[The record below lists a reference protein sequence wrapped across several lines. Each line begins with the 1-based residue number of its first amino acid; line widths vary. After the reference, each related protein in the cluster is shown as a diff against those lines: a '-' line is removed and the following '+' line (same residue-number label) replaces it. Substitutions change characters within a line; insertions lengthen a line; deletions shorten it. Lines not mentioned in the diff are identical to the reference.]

1 MADVKDAI
9 SKAWDDIHGSDDA
22 APASTPEA
30 KTEAPVQPE
39 DIDAPTDWAHEDRE
53 AFRQWQPEVRKS
65 FMDKYTNF
73 TKTAEEK
80 YSEQVKAAQEYAPF
94 REIISQ
100 RQQLLQQ
107 RGIKPDQWFNN
118 LAQLDDYAT
127 RDPKGFAKWYIQN
140 TGLDPRELFGAQI
153 GQAQQAYN
161 NQAQDQYVDPQVQS
175 LQNELA
181 QMRNAFM
188 QMQQGLTQ
196 QQMAAQQA
204 AEQRRLAEIEQFR
217 TAKGPDGKPLHP
229 YFDEVT
235 GTAINLLRAGAASDL
250 QSAYDQAVHANPS
263 TRAKVLADIQA
274 QQRRE
279 AEKAKREHAQKAQ
292 RASVGVSSEGT
303 GANGQVRPKRG
314 ESPMETIRRA
324 AADLE
329 SRRH

>member
-1 MADVKDAI
+1 MADIKDAI
-9 SKAWDDIHGSDDA
+9 SKAWDDIHGADSEGPSTPDVKSE
-22 APASTPEA
+22 APA
-30 KTEAPVQPE
+30 QPE
-39 DIDAPTDWAHEDRE
+39 EIDAPADWAHEDRE
-53 AFRQWQPEVRKS
+53 AFRAWQPDVRKS

-80 YSEQVKAAQEYAPF
+80 YAEQVKAAQEYAPF

-127 RDPKGFAKWYIQN
+127 RDPKGFAKWYVQN
-140 TGLDPRELFGAQI
+140 TGLDPRELFGQQL
-153 GQAQQAYN
+153 GQAQDAYQ
-161 NQAQDQYVDPQVQS
+161 QAQEYTDPQVQA
-175 LQNELA
+175 LQQQIA
-181 QMRNAFM
+181 
-188 QMQQGLTQ
+188 QMQQAFQQTQMSLQ
-196 QQMAAQQA
+196 QQQQA
-204 AEQRRLAEIEQFR
+204 QRQAQEQARLHEIEQFR

-235 GTAINLLRAGAASDL
+235 GTAINLLRVGAASDL
-250 QSAYDQAVHANPS
+250 QSAYDQAVHANPQ
-263 TRAKVLADIQA
+263 TRAKVLADIQV

>member
-1 MADVKDAI
+1 MADIKDAI
-9 SKAWDDIHGSDDA
+9 SKAWDDIHGSDDTSS
-22 APASTPEA
+22 APAET
-30 KTEAPVQPE
+30 KTEAPATTQPE

-53 AFRQWQPEVRKS
+53 AFRAWQPEVRKT

-80 YSEQVKAAQEYAPF
+80 YAEQVKAAQEYAPF

-127 RDPKGFAKWYIQN
+127 RDPKGFAKWYVQN
-140 TGLDPRELFGAQI
+140 TGLDPRELFGAQL
-153 GQAQQAYN
+153 GQAQQAY
-161 NQAQDQYVDPQVQS
+161 QQSQEQYVDPQVQS
-175 LQNELA
+175 LQQQIARMEQA
-181 QMRNAFM
+181 FQQTQMT
-188 QMQQGLTQ
+188 LQ
-196 QQMAAQQA
+196 QQQEAARQQ
-204 AEQRRLAEIEQFR
+204 ELQRRTQEIEQFR
-217 TAKGPDGKPLHP
+217 TAKGPDGKLLHP
-229 YFDEVT
+229 YFEEVT
-235 GTAINLLRAGAASDL
+235 GTAINLLRVGAASDL
-250 QSAYDQAVHANPS
+250 QSAYDQAVHANPQ

-292 RASVGVSSEGT
+292 RASVSVSSEGT

-314 ESPMETIRRA
+314 ESPMDTIRRA

>member
-1 MADVKDAI
+1 MADIKDAI
-9 SKAWDDIHGSDDA
+9 SKAWDDIHGADSEGPSTPDVKSE
-22 APASTPEA
+22 APA
-30 KTEAPVQPE
+30 QPE
-39 DIDAPTDWAHEDRE
+39 EIDAPADWAHEDRE
-53 AFRQWQPEVRKS
+53 AFRAWQPDVRKS

-80 YSEQVKAAQEYAPF
+80 YAEQRKAAEEYAPF

-127 RDPKGFAKWYIQN
+127 RDPKGFAKWYVQN
-140 TGLDPRELFGAQI
+140 TGLDPRELFGQQL
-153 GQAQQAYN
+153 GQAQDAY
-161 NQAQDQYVDPQVQS
+161 QQSQEYTDPQVQA
-175 LQNELA
+175 LQQQIA
-181 QMRNAFM
+181 
-188 QMQQGLTQ
+188 QMQQAFQQTQMSLQ
-196 QQMAAQQA
+196 QQQQA
-204 AEQRRLAEIEQFR
+204 QRQAQEQARLHEIEQFR

-235 GTAINLLRAGAASDL
+235 GTAINLLRVGAASDL
-250 QSAYDQAVHANPS
+250 QSAYDQAVHANPQ
-263 TRAKVLADIQA
+263 TRAKVLADIQV

-279 AEKAKREHAQKAQ
+279 ADKAKREHAQKAQ